1 MIKFLTLLFFISYLS
16 SCNYN
21 HERRDNNDYDK
32 SVEAIAQAND
42 DVDSTEKKEQESLSK
57 VDLWMVGRIDDYVN
71 IGYSGRVSDRSMKKL
86 MVYMRFKKDV
96 RSRCRIKAYTAEE
109 LELGDATV
117 TITGRCNEAT
127 YIDFVFDK
135 RTPLSL
141 AKYYSIEL
149 EI

>member
-1 MIKFLTLLFFISYLS
+1 LS
-16 SCNYN
+16 SCSYN
-21 HERRDNNDYDK
+21 NERKDNKEHE
-32 SVEAIAQAND
+32 SIEATAQANNGA
-42 DVDSTEKKEQESLSK
+42 DSTEQKEQKEQESLSK
-57 VDLWMVGRIDDYVN
+57 VDLWMIGRIDDYVN
-71 IGYSGRVSDRSMKKL
+71 IGYSGRVSDNSTKKV

-96 RSRCRIKAYTAEE
+96 QSKCRIKAYTAEE

-117 TITGRCNEAT
+117 IITGQCNEAS